1 MPKYIL
7 NPETLLYEEREEPRY
22 LRPLRVTVAV
32 LVAAGCVFLYFW
44 LYTAV
49 FHWDL
54 PRTAMLKRRAA
65 AWEARMEVLA
75 NRLDLYDR
83 TLTGIEQRDDQV
95 YRSIY
100 GLGEIPD
107 AVKNSGLGG
116 INRYE
121 EIDRLGMNS
130 SLGWTVRRLDHL
142 TKRAYIQGKA
152 LDEVGMLA
160 RTAGDMLACVPS
172 VPPVL
177 PDPNIVH
184 LSSSFGY
191 RTDPVYGGGA
201 CMLTVAL
208 YKLYKLSDTLVFII
222 GAVIGAFFEYICS
235 WAQETFLGTVSW
247 DYSDMPLN
255 IGGRTCLL
263 YALFWGFLSLIWL
276 RYIYPFV
283 SKQIEKI
290 PKKQGSIAITV
301 LVVFMI
307 VDAIVTVSAVYR
319 WNQRVSGVP
328 ANNSFAEYIDKTFD
342 DDRMEFLFPHMRDS
356 DSLDELKSQG
366 DATPDS
372 APQVIIEK
380 PHES

>member
-142 TKRAYIQGKA
+142 TKRACIQR
-152 LDEVGMLA
+152 EV
-160 RTAGDMLACVPS
+160 PH
-172 VPPVL
+172 
-177 PDPNIVH
+177 VH
-184 LSSSFGY
+184 
-191 RTDPVYGGGA
+191 
-201 CMLTVAL
+201 
-208 YKLYKLSDTLVFII
+208 I
-222 GAVIGAFFEYICS
+222 
-235 WAQETFLGTVSW
+235 Q
-247 DYSDMPLN
+247 
-255 IGGRTCLL
+255 TCLDV
-263 YALFWGFLSLIWL
+263 LSLHI
-276 RYIYPFV
+276 
-283 SKQIEKI
+283 
-290 PKKQGSIAITV
+290 
-301 LVVFMI
+301 
-307 VDAIVTVSAVYR
+307 
-319 WNQRVSGVP
+319 
-328 ANNSFAEYIDKTFD
+328 
-342 DDRMEFLFPHMRDS
+342 H
-356 DSLDELKSQG
+356 
-366 DATPDS
+366 
-372 APQVIIEK
+372 
-380 PHES
+380 